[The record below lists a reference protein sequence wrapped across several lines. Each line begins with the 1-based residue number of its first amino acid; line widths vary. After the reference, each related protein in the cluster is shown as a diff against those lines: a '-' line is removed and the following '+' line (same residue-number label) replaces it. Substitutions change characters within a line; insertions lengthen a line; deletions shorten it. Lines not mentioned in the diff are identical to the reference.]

1 MQLPTNSVLL
11 GGRVVGEPDQREL
24 PNGRPVYFLRLE
36 CERSPQTTGSQ
47 DARADRFDV
56 LMLGRVSA
64 TIAAHLHPGRPV
76 LVQGSLES
84 ECWEEGEGSEREE
97 VSVLAEQVSLL

>member
-1 MQLPTNSVLL
+1 MHLPNNSVLL

-24 PNGRPVYFLRLE
+24 PNGKPVYFLRLE
-36 CERSPQTTGSQ
+36 CDRHPQRSEDQAP
-47 DARADRFDV
+47 RADRFDV

-64 TIAAHLHPGRPV
+64 TVASHLHPGRTV